1 MSDIFSKRR
10 KKERGEFPD
19 VYQYENIPNKLRVQ
33 IIYILD
39 DALARRDKIY
49 EIVHTVLTREY
60 GVFQL
65 TNYQKSHLYEEVTYE
80 KVVQHFIL
88 NEPNAEK
95 ILDSVELLFK
105 IINLDGS
112 PEAIASQPLW
122 LEKEVKSTL
131 INELNQRF
139 RENGVGYQFESKEII
154 RVDSQLMHSEAVR
167 PVLNLLADPIFS
179 GANDEFLKAHEHYR
193 HARYQ
198 ECLIE
203 CLKAFE
209 SVMKIICN
217 QRGWKPKSG
226 ASATARELVSTC
238 LQNKLIPDYLQTQFS
253 SLENL
258 LVSGVPTLRNKNGGH
273 GQGDSDVSVPGYF
286 AQYSLHMTASTILFL
301 IETYKAT
308 Y

>member
-1 MSDIFSKRR
+1 MFDIFSKRR

-19 VYQYENIPNKLRVQ
+19 VYQYENIPQKLRVQ
-33 IIYILD
+33 IIHILND
-39 DALARRDKIY
+39 VLSNQEKTYKTIHNILA
-49 EIVHTVLTREY
+49 REY

-65 TNYQKSHLYEEVTYE
+65 IHYEGSFGDTATYE
-80 KVVQHFIL
+80 KIVKKFIL
-88 NEPNAEK
+88 QHSKTEEIMDA
-95 ILDSVELLFK
+95 IELLFT
-105 IINLDGS
+105 IINKANTYGS
-112 PEAIASQPLW
+112 PFSIHLSEDRIENLC
-122 LEKEVKSTL
+122 
-131 INELNQRF
+131 NELNQRF
-139 RENGVGYQFESKEII
+139 REHGVGYQFESNEII
-154 RVDSQLMHSEAVR
+154 RVDSQLIHSEAVR
-167 PVLNLLADPIFS
+167 PVLNLLADLEFS

-217 QRGWKPKSG
+217 QKGWKSKSG
-226 ASATARELVSTC
+226 ANATARELVSTC

-273 GQGDSDVSVPGYF
+273 GQGDSDVSVPNYF

-301 IETYKAT
+301 IEAHKAT
-308 Y
+308 P